1 MTPAAI
7 AAGNQPLSSERREG
21 KECDLRPR
29 KFPNTSF
36 KVVPFFVSTGNR
48 KIRRHADFNVLDGAN
63 GFDAPWSLA
72 AWTEFGHFGRP
83 AKREAVAQIWLV
95 HDVLS
100 VYSAGESLDSF

>member
-63 GFDAPWSLA
+63 GFGQSL
-72 AWTEFGHFGRP
+72 GILDGQP
-83 AKREAVAQIWLV
+83 RERR
-95 HDVLS
+95 
-100 VYSAGESLDSF
+100 